1 VSTERIERVDSIPVI
16 LYWLMKMRV
25 AEMIDAVWHP
35 HNNWQGLSYG
45 RLAVLF
51 LTYVLHR
58 RTHHLAGMEDWVA
71 KQHTVLEAATG
82 WTIGPKEA
90 TDDRLGL
97 LLDALG
103 TDEEQSSH
111 FQRHM
116 GQHLLQAY
124 ALPTAVARYD
134 TTTFS
139 VHHAPPPGAEAAS
152 AQGLLRFGHSK
163 DRHPDLV
170 QFKQGLGTLDP
181 AGVPLLTMTLAGHQ
195 ADDPLY
201 VPAWREMAQTIG
213 HRDFLFVTDCKGAA
227 VLTRATIDHEGGT
240 YLLPLPMTGD
250 VPAELYAAVANPPV
264 EPTPICL
271 ADVPDEHGDPRP
283 VGQGFIVEQE
293 MTAPLADGSTH
304 TWTERRLVTQSAA
317 QAARQRQA
325 LHARLRKAE
334 AQLRRLRIKK
344 EESVTDFQARATQV
358 LHQRQVTDWLT
369 VQVEETVT
377 ERKRYLGRGRPG
389 PHRPYQMVAERQVH
403 LQVHRN
409 EAAIA
414 KALTLAGWRIY
425 VTNTT
430 TAQLPLDQAIDYL
443 DNVRFVI
450 ASAFCEAISWPA
462 RGLLRQRTPRNDTG
476 PKCNIVELLSRSV
489 GGRARLSPLQ
499 EGEFARLAPFHPP
512 AHAHQRLDVVVD
524 GGLASL
530 DPPGVCGPSRVGRA
544 PGNGSGAGTRQ
555 PPNENR
561 TADRRAHL
569 GPIHAPPLA
578 HRGNGTASQRPPGGN
593 THPVA
598 ASPVGLA

>member
-1 VSTERIERVDSIPVI
+1 
-16 LYWLMKMRV
+16 MKMRV

-45 RLAVLF
+45 QLAVLF

-58 RTHHLAGMEDWVA
+58 QTHHLAGMEDWVV
-71 KQHTVLEAATG
+71 KHRTVLEAATG

-97 LLDALG
+97 LLGALG
-103 TDEEQSSH
+103 ADEERSSR

-124 ALPTAVARYD
+124 ALPTAIARYD

-139 VHHAPPPGAEAAS
+139 VHHAPPSGAEATS
-152 AQGLLRFGHSK
+152 ELGLLRFGHSK
-163 DRHPDLV
+163 DRRPDLV

-213 HRDFLFVTDCKGAA
+213 HRDFLFITDCKGAA
-227 VLTRATIDHEGGT
+227 VLTRATIAHEGGT
-240 YLLPLPMTGD
+240 YLLPLPLTGD

-264 EPTPICL
+264 APTPIRL
-271 ADVPDEHGDPRP
+271 ADVPDEHGEPRP
-283 VGQGFIVEQE
+283 VGQGFIVVQE
-293 MTAPLADGSTH
+293 LTAALAEGRTH
-304 TWTERRLVTQSAA
+304 TWTERRLVTQSTA
-317 QAARQRQA
+317 QATRQQQA

-334 AQLRRLRIKK
+334 EQLRRLRIKK

-358 LHQRQVTDWLT
+358 LHQRQVADWLT

-389 PHRPYQMVAERQVH
+389 PQRPYQMVAERQIQ

-430 TAQLPLDQAIDYL
+430 TTQLPLDQAIDYYR
-443 DNVRFVI
+443 DQWVAERGYHRFKKG
-450 ASAFCEAISWPA
+450 SLPA
-462 RGLLRQRTPRNDTG
+462 LPLFIRLPTRITGLMLLLTVALQALTLLEFVARRELAQRQETVAGLVPGNPRMKTAQPTAERILSQFTHLHLLIEETEPQIKG
-476 PKCNIVELLSRSV
+476 HLVETLT
-489 GGRARLSPLQ
+489 PLQ
-499 EGEFARLAPFHPP
+499 RRLLALLNVPETVYDLAFHCP
-512 AHAHQRLDVVVD
+512 RLKFYN
-524 GGLASL
+524 S
-530 DPPGVCGPSRVGRA
+530 
-544 PGNGSGAGTRQ
+544 T
-555 PPNENR
+555 
-561 TADRRAHL
+561 
-569 GPIHAPPLA
+569 
-578 HRGNGTASQRPPGGN
+578 
-593 THPVA
+593 
-598 ASPVGLA
+598 